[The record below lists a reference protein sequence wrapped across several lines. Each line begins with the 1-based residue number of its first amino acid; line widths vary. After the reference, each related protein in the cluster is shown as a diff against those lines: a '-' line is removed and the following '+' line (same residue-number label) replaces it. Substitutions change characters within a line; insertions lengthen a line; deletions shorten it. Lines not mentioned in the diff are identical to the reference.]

1 MSRYLS
7 LVTLLFPMA
16 MSDLC
21 SEPRISKGQVSGRAG
36 PNYFSGS
43 VRCEEGL
50 VLVGNPAIR
59 CSAGVWSGA
68 MPVCAAPGSCSVLPL
83 VVNGRTIPIRG
94 AMGAAV
100 RFTCFKG
107 YRLIGEKM
115 GYCMGT
121 TWSMDEMPVCINEHS
136 KQLGDEPSDDASKHS
151 IVDDEQKESK
161 HLSSYKVTL
170 ERKNDVEAA
179 GIEMTTEETIF
190 TELSFH
196 TEIEKNTQNIKENSI
211 MNNEQKESNVL
222 TKFKA
227 NREINIDK
235 SDSVEDLDE
244 AIIEVIDKAQPTEKK
259 STTEEPVQAVYEP
272 EAEIAKMK
280 DNSSPRKTS
289 VNVRQAFISSSAYS
303 STHASLAIT
312 FILAV
317 SRILML

>member
-21 SEPRISKGQVSGRAG
+21 SEPRISNGQVSGRAG

-43 VRCEEGL
+43 VRCEVGL
-50 VLVGNPAIR
+50 VLVGSPAIR

-136 KQLGDEPSDDASKHS
+136 KQLGDKPSDDASKHS
-151 IVDDEQKESK
+151 IVDEEQKEST

-196 TEIEKNTQNIKENSI
+196 T
-211 MNNEQKESNVL
+211 
-222 TKFKA
+222 
-227 NREINIDK
+227 ININK

-244 AIIEVIDKAQPTEKK
+244 AIIEVMDKAQPTEKK